1 MPYHNSKPFP
11 LHVPTA
17 DNTLIH
23 ASTNYF
29 TADDACLVNGG
40 GAAVPGD
47 PLHPKAPAYSITE
60 QLPAWYFPQYYGFSG
75 RSKRQNNWWAK

>member
-1 MPYHNSKPFP
+1 MPYPNGKPFP

-40 GAAVPGD
+40 GAAIPTGNGEM
-47 PLHPKAPAYSITE
+47 APAYSITE
-60 QLPAWYFPQYYGFSG
+60 QLPAWYFPQYAGFSG

>member
-1 MPYHNSKPFP
+1 VTTP
-11 LHVPTA
+11 LHIPTA

-29 TADDACLVNGG
+29 TADGACLVNGG
-40 GAAVPGD
+40 GAALPEN
-47 PLHPKAPAYSITE
+47 PAEPHQPAYSITE

-75 RSKRQNNWWAK
+75 RSKRQNNWWIAT